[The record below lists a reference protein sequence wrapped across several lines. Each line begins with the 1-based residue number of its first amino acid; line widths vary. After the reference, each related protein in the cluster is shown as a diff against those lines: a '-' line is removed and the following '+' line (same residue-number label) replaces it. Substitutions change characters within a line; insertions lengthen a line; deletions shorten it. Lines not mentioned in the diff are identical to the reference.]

1 MGNNVFIF
9 PCVVTVGDAAG
20 VCGRRRTA
28 AAAHGKRAGNGERP
42 GGYGI
47 LVEYIVGPV
56 YTFTLIF
63 YFCKLFKVRFI
74 YTSRFSH
81 IN

>member
-1 MGNNVFIF
+1 MNSYVVNGSQKFSSCGFGMIE
-9 PCVVTVGDAAG
+9 PC
-20 VCGRRRTA
+20 
-28 AAAHGKRAGNGERP
+28 
-42 GGYGI
+42 I
-47 LVEYIVGPV
+47 LVEYIVGSV

-74 YTSRFSH
+74 YTSHFSH

>member
-1 MGNNVFIF
+1 MIE
-9 PCVVTVGDAAG
+9 PC
-20 VCGRRRTA
+20 
-28 AAAHGKRAGNGERP
+28 
-42 GGYGI
+42 I
-47 LVEYIVGPV
+47 LVEYIVGSV